1 MVAAAAEA
9 LYVKLFPQDS
19 GEAVARLIEENHE
32 KEPRIIEEWYA
43 LCASSFGAHQA
54 LSERVF
60 REVYVPSLRYAYL
73 CLWRRDAAAFAS
85 FGRSLGEQLARVG
98 VPFAAYVAYL
108 HLLRRSYA
116 KVFGDDGNLPNVLT
130 HIDAVHSFLVSV
142 AADTY
147 YGWERAEAR
156 AASAAEAGGEV
167 DPTPPFHDMVARSAV
182 MQRAFD
188 KIARVALATS
198 PVLILGETGT
208 GKELVARAIHQS
220 GNRRTGP
227 FIAVN
232 CAALPRDLI
241 ESELFGY
248 RRGAFSG
255 AVTECVGLFRAA
267 AGGTLLL
274 DEVTEMAP
282 DLQAKML
289 RVLQDRVVRPVGSVT
304 EIPVDVRVIASSN
317 RDPEEALA
325 SGALRA
331 DLYYRL
337 ASSMILL
344 PPLRAR
350 REDIPALVEHCLQR
364 LRQQQGGSGPV
375 LRVSR
380 EAMAVLV
387 AQPWPGNVRELFNV
401 IEDAVAMGES
411 EVIRLDDLRRAA
423 RMPIAHVP
431 VDEPDALP
439 TLEAAE
445 RELIERTLRSTSGN
459 KVQAARQLGIS
470 RTQLYAKM
478 TKFGLEPSSDV
489 AAAKDRPAAV
499 ARRSS

>member
-1 MVAAAAEA
+1 MLVPEAEA
-9 LYVKLFPQDS
+9 LYVKLFPQND
-19 GEAVARLIEENHE
+19 GEAIARLIEENQE
-32 KEPRIIEEWYA
+32 KEPRIIEEWHA
-43 LCASSFGAHQA
+43 LCASSFGAHQM

-60 REVYVPSLRYAYL
+60 QEIYVPSLRYAYL
-73 CLWRRDAAAFAS
+73 CLWRRDAPAFVS

-98 VPFAAYVAYL
+98 VPFAAFVAYL
-108 HLLRRSYA
+108 HFLRRSYG
-116 KVFGDDGNLPNVLT
+116 KVFSDDPTKLSAALT
-130 HIDAVHSFLVSV
+130 HIDAIHSYLVSIGADAYY
-142 AADTY
+142 AA
-147 YGWERAEAR
+147 ERAEEGTVLPEE
-156 AASAAEAGGEV
+156 AASGPGTDGMPV
-167 DPTPPFHDMVARSAV
+167 FHGMVARSAG
-182 MQRAFD
+182 MQRVFD
-188 KIARVALATS
+188 KVDRVAPFAS

-208 GKELVARAIHQS
+208 GKELVARAIHER
-220 GNRRTGP
+220 GPRRAGP

-232 CAALPRDLI
+232 CAALPRELI

-282 DLQAKML
+282 ELQAKLL
-289 RVLQDRVVRPVGSVT
+289 RVLQDKVVRPVGSVT

-325 SGALRA
+325 AGALRA

-337 ASSMILL
+337 STSFILL

-350 REDIPALVEHCLQR
+350 REDIPLLVDHCLRQ
-364 LRQQQGGSGPV
+364 LREQQGPDV
-375 LRVSR
+375 AVRRVSR
-380 EAMAVLV
+380 EALALLA

-401 IEDAVAMGES
+401 VEDTYAMSGS
-411 EVIRLDDLRRAA
+411 GDIRLEDLRRAA
-423 RMPIAHVP
+423 RMPVAP
-431 VDEPDALP
+431 LAAGERSLK

-445 RELIERTLRSTSGN
+445 RDLIEDALRATAGN
-459 KVQAARQLGIS
+459 KVHAARQLGIS

-478 TKFGLEPSSDV
+478 AKFGLGAPSDP
-489 AAAKDRPAAV
+489 PAPKGRS
-499 ARRSS
+499 RRGS